1 MIAKTEKTTDTYID
15 AQGNKVVEPVFNG
28 SGGSVGSRVSVKK

>member
-1 MIAKTEKTTDTYID
+1 MKPQTRTTDTYID

-28 SGGSVGSRVSVKK
+28 SGGCVGTRVGVKK